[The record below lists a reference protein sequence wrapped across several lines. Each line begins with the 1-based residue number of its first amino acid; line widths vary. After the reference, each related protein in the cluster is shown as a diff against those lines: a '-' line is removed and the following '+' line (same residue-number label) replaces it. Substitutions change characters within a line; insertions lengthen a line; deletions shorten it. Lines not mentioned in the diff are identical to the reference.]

1 MARALGVATLLG
13 LLGTPAG
20 AAAND
25 GSQQFNAW
33 LADIALAHKGEV
45 RHTPAMG
52 RGVWALEDVKEGE
65 LLLEVPKRFV
75 VCVDTVA
82 ASPHAEVFI
91 QFTRKT
97 DTLARVAA
105 LAARTA
111 P

>member
-13 LLGTPAG
+13 LLGTAG

-97 DTLARVAA
+97 STLARVAA